1 MLILFFYNVANLFF
15 GLLFRTAR
23 FWKRRTKRSKHYFLN
38 IFRLKRGKK
47 RGCRASW
54 YKKRRALF
62 LDRLLFKFTK
72 FFWRRSFRKEV
83 KPKNKRI
90 FRAIRRRRFKA
101 EKNRRKQIYRLLRK
115 SRPLLKLCIP
125 RKKLAVSV
133 ARRKKARS
141 LKCNRLAVSAV
152 HPQKAQSLKK
162 DQNFSSKLILKERR
176 LAGLLRVGERFFP
189 KINLPFSSGQLFTRF
204 KTPKTSSDSRFSN
217 KVGYY
222 RAAPSS
228 SKTSRVFFRKRPMH
242 FLRLPLYFPLL
253 FLKRASN
260 SWNSLIRPQ
269 IFPFCVFSSFY
280 FFPSPFFFAAE
291 IALFGTP
298 ALF

>member
-280 FFPSPFFFAAE
+280 FFPSPFFF
-291 IALFGTP
+291 
-298 ALF
+298 